1 MSTHSPNSPEDQG
14 GRRQR
19 TKRLGDQLRRIYDSV
34 ASEGAPDDFLQL
46 LDQADQ
52 KRGAGGSG
60 AGTSGR
66 RDDPPGEE

>member
-1 MSTHSPNSPEDQG
+1 MSSESPNSPEDRG

-46 LDQADQ
+46 LDQADK
-52 KRGAGGSG
+52 KRGSGERNAATASG
-60 AGTSGR
+60 AAKSS
-66 RDDPPGEE
+66 EEE

>member
-1 MSTHSPNSPEDQG
+1 MSNHSPNSPEDQG

-34 ASEGAPDDFLQL
+34 ANEGAPDDFLQL

-52 KRGAGGSG
+52 KRGAGGKS
-60 AGTSGR
+60 AGMSAR
-66 RDDPPGEE
+66 RDGSSGEE

>member
-1 MSTHSPNSPEDQG
+1 MSNQSPNSPEDQG

-34 ASEGAPDDFLQL
+34 ANEGAPDDFLQL

-52 KRGAGGSG
+52 KRGAGGKDTG
-60 AGTSGR
+60 MSGR
-66 RDDPPGEE
+66 RNDPSGEE

>member
-1 MSTHSPNSPEDQG
+1 MSSESPNSPEDQG

-46 LDQADQ
+46 LDQADK
-52 KRGAGGSG
+52 KRGSGERNATASG
-60 AGTSGR
+60 AAKSS
-66 RDDPPGEE
+66 EEE

>member
-1 MSTHSPNSPEDQG
+1 MSNQSPNSPEDQG

-34 ASEGAPDDFLQL
+34 ANEGAPDDFLQL

-52 KRGAGGSG
+52 KRVAGGKGAGM
-60 AGTSGR
+60 SGR
-66 RDDPPGEE
+66 RNDPSGEE

>member
-1 MSTHSPNSPEDQG
+1 MSNHSPNSPDDQG

-34 ASEGAPDDFLQL
+34 ANEGAPDDFLQL

-52 KRGAGGSG
+52 KRGASGSN
-60 AGTSGR
+60 AGPSGR
-66 RDDPPGEE
+66 RDDPSGEE